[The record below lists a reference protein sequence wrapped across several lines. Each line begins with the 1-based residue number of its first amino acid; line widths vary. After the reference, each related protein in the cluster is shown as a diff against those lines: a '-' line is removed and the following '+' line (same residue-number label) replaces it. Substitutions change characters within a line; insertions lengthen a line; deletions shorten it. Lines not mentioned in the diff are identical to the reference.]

1 MFHALHAITARAL
14 CSFQHVLFT
23 MNASFLTRGLRF
35 RKMLM
40 APLSASSMF
49 QSFRLHFF
57 SINSTG
63 FTVPMPVIEPRSIL
77 FFLSFSLRFSRFQC
91 FEFVSLHHG
100 ASYLVVADAFFFCF
114 FSLLLRRLS
123 FEITEVSDRFKLFVP
138 S

>member
-1 MFHALHAITARAL
+1 
-14 CSFQHVLFT
+14 
-23 MNASFLTRGLRF
+23 
-35 RKMLM
+35 M

-77 FFLSFSLRFSRFQC
+77 FFPLFLTSFLSFSMLRIRFVAPWRFLSRGRGCIF
-91 FEFVSLHHG
+91 
-100 ASYLVVADAFFFCF
+100 
-114 FSLLLRRLS
+114 LLL
-123 FEITEVSDRFKLFVP
+123 LFAFIAP